1 MTKKEYIERDKLYKF
16 IEIFDA
22 QYGDNIVFTKK
33 ELKHLIDIFPTAD
46 VAPVRYGEW
55 IQRGRI
61 IAYYECS
68 ECHYSI
74 YQENHYN
81 YSDNIMVFPKYC
93 ENCGAK
99 MDGNEV

>member
-1 MTKKEYIERDKLYKF
+1 MNITVEKDNTYKNVSKEYIERDKLYKF

-46 VAPVRYGEW
+46 VALVRHGHW
-55 IQRGRI
+55 IQRSRI

-68 ECHYSI
+68 ECHI
-74 YQENHYN
+74 
-81 YSDNIMVFPKYC
+81 V
-93 ENCGAK
+93 
-99 MDGNEV
+99 V